1 MQGREAVDSMVCENK
16 ADSRSPGGERLSLE
30 GTLENLLEI
39 KLHNPEETSPCLKF
53 NPNENLLSS
62 AKKKKNSK
70 RSKSTKQGKEYSET
84 NNLSLLFLF
93 DAYFLSLQV

>member
-16 ADSRSPGGERLSLE
+16 ADSRSPLKLE

-70 RSKSTKQGKEYSET
+70 RVQQRALNKAKNTLKQIICRCCFY
-84 NNLSLLFLF
+84 LMHIF
-93 DAYFLSLQV
+93 

>member
-70 RSKSTKQGKEYSET
+70 RVQQTEH
-84 NNLSLLFLF
+84 
-93 DAYFLSLQV
+93 

>member
-16 ADSRSPGGERLSLE
+16 ADSHSPLKLE

-70 RSKSTKQGKEYSET
+70 RVQQRALNKAKNTLKQIICRCCFY
-84 NNLSLLFLF
+84 LMQIF
-93 DAYFLSLQV
+93 

>member
-62 AKKKKNSK
+62 AKKKKKSK
-70 RSKSTKQGKEYSET
+70 RVQQRALNKAKNTLKQIICRCCFY
-84 NNLSLLFLF
+84 LMHIF
-93 DAYFLSLQV
+93 

>member
-16 ADSRSPGGERLSLE
+16 ADSRSPLKLE

-62 AKKKKNSK
+62 AKKKKKNSK
-70 RSKSTKQGKEYSET
+70 RVQQRALNKAKNTLKQIICRCCFY
-84 NNLSLLFLF
+84 LMHIF
-93 DAYFLSLQV
+93 

>member
-16 ADSRSPGGERLSLE
+16 ADSRSPLKLE
-30 GTLENLLEI
+30 GTLENLLVI

-62 AKKKKNSK
+62 AKKKNSK
-70 RSKSTKQGKEYSET
+70 RVQQRALNKAKNTLKQLICRCCFY
-84 NNLSLLFLF
+84 LMHIF
-93 DAYFLSLQV
+93 

>member
-16 ADSRSPGGERLSLE
+16 ADSHSPRGERLSLE

-62 AKKKKNSK
+62 AKKKNSK
-70 RSKSTKQGKEYSET
+70 RVQQRALNKAKNTLKQIICRCCFY
-84 NNLSLLFLF
+84 LMHIF
-93 DAYFLSLQV
+93 

>member
-16 ADSRSPGGERLSLE
+16 ADSRSPLKLE
-30 GTLENLLEI
+30 GTLENLLVI

-62 AKKKKNSK
+62 AKKKNSK
-70 RSKSTKQGKEYSET
+70 RVQQRALNKAKNTLKQIICRCCFY
-84 NNLSLLFLF
+84 LMHIF
-93 DAYFLSLQV
+93 

>member
-16 ADSRSPGGERLSLE
+16 ADSHSPLKLE

-70 RSKSTKQGKEYSET
+70 RVQQRALNKAKNTLKQIICRCCFY
-84 NNLSLLFLF
+84 LMHIF
-93 DAYFLSLQV
+93 

>member
-16 ADSRSPGGERLSLE
+16 ADSRSPLKLE

-39 KLHNPEETSPCLKF
+39 KLHNPEDTSPCFKF

-62 AKKKKNSK
+62 AKKKK
-70 RSKSTKQGKEYSET
+70 TAKEYNKEH
-84 NNLSLLFLF
+84 
-93 DAYFLSLQV
+93 

>member
-70 RSKSTKQGKEYSET
+70 RVQQRALNKAIKNTLKQIICRCCFY
-84 NNLSLLFLF
+84 LMHIF
-93 DAYFLSLQV
+93 

>member
-1 MQGREAVDSMVCENK
+1 MQGREVVDSMVCENK
-16 ADSRSPGGERLSLE
+16 ADSHSPLKLE

-62 AKKKKNSK
+62 AKKKNSK
-70 RSKSTKQGKEYSET
+70 RVQQRALNKAKNTLKQIICRCCFY
-84 NNLSLLFLF
+84 LMHIF
-93 DAYFLSLQV
+93 

>member
-70 RSKSTKQGKEYSET
+70 RVQQRALNKAKNTLKQIICRCCFY
-84 NNLSLLFLF
+84 LMHIF
-93 DAYFLSLQV
+93 

>member
-1 MQGREAVDSMVCENK
+1 MVCENK
-16 ADSRSPGGERLSLE
+16 ADSRSPLKLE

-62 AKKKKNSK
+62 AKKKKQQKSTT
-70 RSKSTKQGKEYSET
+70 KSTKQGKEYSET
-84 NNLSLLFLF
+84 INLSLLFLF

>member
-70 RSKSTKQGKEYSET
+70 RVQQRALNKAKNILKQIICRCCFY
-84 NNLSLLFLF
+84 LMHIF
-93 DAYFLSLQV
+93 

>member
-16 ADSRSPGGERLSLE
+16 ADSHSPLKLE

-62 AKKKKNSK
+62 AKKKKQQKSTT
-70 RSKSTKQGKEYSET
+70 KSTKQGKEYSET

-93 DAYFLSLQV
+93 DANFLSLQV

>member
-16 ADSRSPGGERLSLE
+16 ADSRSPLKLE

-39 KLHNPEETSPCLKF
+39 KLHNPEDTSPCFKF

-62 AKKKKNSK
+62 AKKKKNSERVQQRALNK
-70 RSKSTKQGKEYSET
+70 AKNTLKQIICRCCFC
-84 NNLSLLFLF
+84 LMHIF
-93 DAYFLSLQV
+93 